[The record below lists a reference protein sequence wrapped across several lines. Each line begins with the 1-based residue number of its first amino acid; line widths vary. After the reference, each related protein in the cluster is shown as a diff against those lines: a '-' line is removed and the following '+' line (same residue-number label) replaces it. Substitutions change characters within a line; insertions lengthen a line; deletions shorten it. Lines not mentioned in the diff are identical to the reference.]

1 MNQGMPSAYPIR
13 PISEAEFPA
22 FYAVLEHAFNATYP
36 TDVELRHDQ
45 PIFEFDRTLAAFD
58 GASLVGT
65 ATTLTFQMSVP
76 GGCTPVAGVTAVSVL
91 PSHRRRGILSSLMH
105 RQLADIRDRGEAVA
119 ALFASEAGIY
129 GRYGYGVATGELDLT
144 IRRGEGLL
152 SAPPAMPTA
161 TPTGMATATPTGMAT
176 GAPAVAGQARADG
189 GLRLRIAEPRDATA
203 ELAKVF
209 ACVLDSRPGLPARD
223 DRWWDFIL
231 WDPEHRRSGSSPL
244 RCVIAEDDAGPR
256 GYALFS
262 AKPEW
267 DDHGSP
273 CGVLQVRELMA
284 TDPVAHAAVWNDL
297 LSRDL
302 VGEIRAPARPV
313 DEPLLFQLAD
323 RRRARPRIVDG
334 LWIRLVSVP
343 DALTQRR
350 YSCAVDVVIE
360 VADDLLPENA
370 GRWRLRAPGPEGA
383 GPGGGGPGGG
393 GAGGAAGPAASQRA
407 TCERTS
413 AAADVILPVQ
423 SLGATYLGGTR
434 LGALAGAGL
443 AEQVRPG
450 ALAAL
455 SAALS
460 WDPAP
465 WCPTGF

>member
-1 MNQGMPSAYPIR
+1 MNQGMSPAYPIR
-13 PISEAEFPA
+13 PISESEFRA
-22 FYAVLEHAFNATYP
+22 FYAVLEHAFNASYP
-36 TDVELRHDQ
+36 TDEELRHDQ
-45 PIFEFDRTLAAFD
+45 AIFEFDRTLAAFD
-58 GASLVGT
+58 GADLVGT
-65 ATTLTFQMSVP
+65 ATTLSFRMSVP
-76 GGCTPVAGVTAVSVL
+76 GECASVAGVTAVSVL

-105 RQLADIRDRGEAVA
+105 RQMADIRDRGEAVA

-129 GRYGYGVATGELDLT
+129 GRYGYGAATGELDLT
-144 IRRGEGLL
+144 IRRGEGVL
-152 SAPPAMPTA
+152 STL
-161 TPTGMATATPTGMAT
+161 
-176 GAPAVAGQARADG
+176 APAPAAAQAGAAAVAPAAAAGQGRADG
-189 GLRLRIAEPRDATA
+189 ALRLRIAEPRDATA

-209 ACVLDSRPGLPARD
+209 ASVLNSRPGLPARD

-231 WDPEHRRSGSSPL
+231 WDPEHRRSGNSPL

-262 AKPEW
+262 GKPEW
-267 DDHGSP
+267 DPHGNPS
-273 CGVLQVRELMA
+273 GVLQVRELMA
-284 TDPVAHAAVWNDL
+284 TDPAAHAAVWNDL

-302 VGEIRAPARPV
+302 VGEVRAPSRPV
-313 DEPLLFQLAD
+313 DEPLLFLLAD
-323 RRRARPRIVDG
+323 RRRARPRIADG
-334 LWIRLVSVP
+334 LWIRLISVP

-350 YSCAVDVVIE
+350 YSCAADVVIE
-360 VADDLLPENA
+360 VADERLPENA

-383 GPGGGGPGGG
+383 G
-393 GAGGAAGPAASQRA
+393 SERA

-443 AEQVRPG
+443 AEEVRPG
-450 ALAAL
+450 ALATL

>member
-1 MNQGMPSAYPIR
+1 MSPAYPIR
-13 PISEAEFPA
+13 PVSEDEFRA
-22 FYAVLEHAFNATYP
+22 FYAVLEHAFNASQP
-36 TDVELRHDQ
+36 TDEELRHDQ
-45 PIFEFDRTLAAFD
+45 AVIEFDRTLAAFD
-58 GASLVGT
+58 GADLVGT
-65 ATTLTFQMSVP
+65 ATTLTFRMSVP
-76 GGCTPVAGVTAVSVL
+76 GDCAPVAGVTAVSVL

-129 GRYGYGVATGELDLT
+129 GRYGYGAATAELDLT
-144 IRRGEGLL
+144 IRRGEGVL
-152 SAPPAMPTA
+152 STPPAMPTA
-161 TPTGMATATPTGMAT
+161 AAAAAADPGRAGSAGR
-176 GAPAVAGQARADG
+176 AP
-189 GLRLRIAEPRDATA
+189 RLRIAEPRDAKA
-203 ELAKVF
+203 EMAKVF
-209 ACVLDSRPGLPARD
+209 AGVLDSRPGLPARD

-262 AKPEW
+262 AKSEW
-267 DDHGSP
+267 DDHGNP
-273 CGVLQVRELMA
+273 GGVLQVRELMA
-284 TDPVAHAAVWNDL
+284 TDLAAHAAVWNDL

-302 VGEIRAPARPV
+302 VGEVRARTRPV
-313 DEPLLFQLAD
+313 DEPLLFLLAD
-323 RRRARPRIVDG
+323 RRRARPRIADG
-334 LWIRLVSVP
+334 LWVRLVSVP
-343 DALTQRR
+343 EALAQRR

-370 GRWRLRAPGPEGA
+370 GRWRLRAPGPED
-383 GPGGGGPGGG
+383 
-393 GAGGAAGPAASQRA
+393 AAGPAASQRA

-423 SLGATYLGGTR
+423 SLGAAYLGGTR

-443 AEQVRPG
+443 AEQARPG
-450 ALAAL
+450 ALAVL

>member
-1 MNQGMPSAYPIR
+1 MPPAYPIR
-13 PISEAEFPA
+13 PVSEAEFSA
-22 FYAVLEHAFNATYP
+22 FYAVLEHAFNSSYP
-36 TDVELRHDQ
+36 ADEELRHAQ
-45 PIFEFDRTLAAFD
+45 AIIEFDRTLAAFD
-58 GASLVGT
+58 GTDLVGT
-65 ATTLTFQMSVP
+65 ATVLTFRMSVP
-76 GGCTPVAGVTAVSVL
+76 GDCAPVAGVTAVSVL

-129 GRYGYGVATGELDLT
+129 GRYGYGAATGELELT
-144 IRRGEGLL
+144 IRRGEGVL
-152 SAPPAMPTA
+152 STPAA
-161 TPTGMATATPTGMAT
+161 A
-176 GAPAVAGQARADG
+176 AGPGRAG
-189 GLRLRIAEPRDATA
+189 GVLRLRIAEPRDAKA
-203 ELAKVF
+203 EMGKVF

-231 WDPEHRRSGSSPL
+231 WDPEHRRSGKSPL

-267 DDHGSP
+267 DEHGNP
-273 CGVLQVRELMA
+273 GGVLQVRELMA
-284 TDPVAHAAVWNDL
+284 TDPAAHVAVWNDL

-302 VGEIRAPARPV
+302 VAEVRAPARPV
-313 DEPLLFQLAD
+313 DEPLLFLLAD

-370 GRWRLRAPGPEGA
+370 GRWRLRAPGPED
-383 GPGGGGPGGG
+383 
-393 GAGGAAGPAASQRA
+393 AAGPAASQRA

-413 AAADVILPVQ
+413 AAADVMLPVQ
-423 SLGATYLGGTR
+423 SLGAAYLGGTR

-443 AEQVRPG
+443 AEQARPG

-455 SAALS
+455 SAAMS